1 MLLNR
6 KLTLHQRV
14 AYANTCLLSKLW
26 YISHV
31 YPLKENHAQNVNK
44 VLFLYIWGGRYEPVK
59 RSVLYRAKDQGG
71 LAVINCLL
79 KSKTLML
86 NTFIKCYTHDAY
98 RNSLMFYYC
107 YSRLSNVVPTDYSI
121 FNTTH
126 LTTPYYTTV
135 IHTTRTILQLPGFP
149 FIAKDKIYK
158 YMLPTEKSTTELQYP
173 TF

>member
-1 MLLNR
+1 MQTETEFFSALGIYYSNDYQETLEKNWSEATNKIMRHTSMLFNR

-14 AYANTCLLSKLW
+14 TYANTCLLSKLW

-79 KSKTLML
+79 KSRTLML

-98 RNSLMFYYC
+98 INSLMFHYC
-107 YSRLSNVVPTDYSI
+107 HSRLSNVLPTDYSI
-121 FNTTH
+121 
-126 LTTPYYTTV
+126 L
-135 IHTTRTILQLPGFP
+135 ILP
-149 FIAKDKIYK
+149 I
-158 YMLPTEKSTTELQYP
+158 
-173 TF
+173 